1 MSGHE
6 DCDPFPDIF
15 ETEAPEE
22 ESPMNMLHELA
33 TDTLRTGAVATAAT
47 TAAVSAL
54 GLGEEGEPIAPINAV
69 SHIAW
74 GDEAAA
80 HDEASVE
87 YTGTGAALNAAAV
100 TGWAGIHELVM
111 RQVESRTLANSM
123 AVGTLVAAAAYVTDY
138 YIVPRRFTPGFE
150 KRLSGPA
157 LAGVYAVLAAS
168 LGVGTLLRSRR
179 SVRG

>member
-1 MSGHE
+1 
-6 DCDPFPDIF
+6 
-15 ETEAPEE
+15 
-22 ESPMNMLHELA
+22 MNSLQELA

-47 TAAVSAL
+47 TAAVSAF
-54 GLGEEGEPIAPINAV
+54 GQWEEGEPIAPINAV

-80 HDEASVE
+80 HNEPSLE
-87 YTGTGAALNAAAV
+87 YTATGAALNAVAV

-111 RQVESRTLANSM
+111 RRMEQRTLANSM
-123 AVGTLVAAAAYVTDY
+123 AAGAIVAAAAYVTDY

-150 KRLSGPA
+150 KRLSGRA

-168 LGVGTLLRSRR
+168 LGVGSLLRSHRTA
-179 SVRG
+179 G